1 MRYIDE
7 YRDSEAVSKYV
18 NAIRRSDPPKM
29 TVMEVCGTHTMAI
42 GRFGIRQLIP
52 AQINLISGP
61 GCPVCVT
68 PQSDIDA
75 FIDLAARPNVTVT
88 TFGDMLRVPGSKTS
102 LEAERARGADV
113 RIVYSPMDA
122 LEIAR
127 RNPAREVVF
136 FGVGFETTT
145 PGIALTISQAAQ
157 HNVSNFT
164 VYSAH
169 KTVPEALSALLS
181 GDAPALDGFLLPGH
195 VSTMIGSRVYE
206 PIARD
211 FGVACVIAGFEPLD
225 ILQSILMLVKQ
236 VQDDRAEVENQY
248 RRVVTPDG
256 NDAARRAVA
265 EIFKQCDAAWRGIG
279 VIPKSGLTI
288 RSGYSEYD
296 ARVRFGLP
304 ETTDFREPDGCQC
317 GAILKGQ
324 CQPPDCPLFGT
335 VCTPAQPVGPCMVSS
350 EGTCAAW
357 HKYGAS

>member
-1 MRYIDE
+1 MDRIALMGHSRGGEAVAVAGAFNRMRYYPD
-7 YRDSEAVSKYV
+7 D
-18 NAIRRSDPPKM
+18 
-29 TVMEVCGTHTMAI
+29 GTKEMPS
-42 GRFGIRQLIP
+42 GFGIRTIVAIAPVDGQYTP
-52 AQINLISGP
+52 ADRP
-61 GCPVCVT
+61 T
-68 PQSDIDA
+68 PLENVNYLTLQGAHDA
-75 FIDLAARPNVTVT
+75 DMSTFHGIRQWARVKFTDGGYHAKAAVYTYRANHGQFNTVWGNT
-88 TFGDMLRVPGSKTS
+88 DFGF
-102 LEAERARGADV
+102 
-113 RIVYSPMDA
+113 PMSRY
-122 LEIAR
+122 LNR
-127 RNPAREVVF
+127 
-136 FGVGFETTT
+136 
-145 PGIALTISQAAQ
+145 
-157 HNVSNFT
+157 
-164 VYSAH
+164 
-169 KTVPEALSALLS
+169 KALLS

-265 EIFKQCDAAWRGIG
+265 EIFEQCDAAWRGIG